1 MRQAISAAFETEK
14 LPRFLSLSLSL
25 SLSLA
30 LARSL
35 ARWLPG
41 GEGGR
46 ERYEAAVEE
55 TKRPNLTARRTVF
68 RGLLPTRT

>member
-1 MRQAISAAFETEK
+1 MRPVISAAFETEK
-14 LPRFLSLSLSL
+14 LPHFLSLSLSL

-30 LARSL
+30 RSL
-35 ARWLPG
+35 AGWLAG

>member
-1 MRQAISAAFETEK
+1 MRPAISAAFETEK
-14 LPRFLSLSLSL
+14 APSLPLSL

-30 LARSL
+30 RSL
-35 ARWLPG
+35 ARLLAG

-55 TKRPNLTARRTVF
+55 TKRPTLTARRTVF
-68 RGLLPTRT
+68 RGLLPTRK

>member
-1 MRQAISAAFETEK
+1 MRPAISAAFETEK

-25 SLSLA
+25 
-30 LARSL
+30 ARSL
-35 ARWLPG
+35 AGWLAG

>member
-1 MRQAISAAFETEK
+1 MRPTISAAFEPEK
-14 LPRFLSLSLSL
+14 LPCFLSLSLSL
-25 SLSLA
+25 SLTGP

-35 ARWLPG
+35 AG

-55 TKRPNLTARRTVF
+55 TKRPTLTARRTVF
-68 RGLLPTRT
+68 RGLLLTRT